1 MKKIELSV
9 NLGFENKKPKTS
21 LDSFK
26 RGFNKSCLTLHE
38 ILEVV
43 QAGAAISFVFKD
55 GKRNVAN
62 FEGANF
68 LAVDVDQGLT
78 FKEAIFHPVVKKYC
92 GLIYTS
98 ASHTKEENKFR
109 LLFVLPRTLTDPVEV
124 KAASRA
130 LSRTLSGDMST
141 TDAARM
147 FFGSKGCVAKVWSS
161 KQISLEYLA
170 QLIDDGRASP
180 SSDTITRNDHSAAVR
195 SDYALKPTDLLID
208 TKGQSLELSK
218 IQAKTSVY
226 CPFHRDKNPSA
237 FVARNH
243 RGFAYLYCS
252 KCNLS
257 RWEVGA
263 EPFSLTSEKFDEEL
277 IKLSQSTLWKK
288 KSTLIGLDSFTTDG
302 EIFIEQIEIQNGR
315 FIDFGKVFD
324 GITFVKSPKGSGK
337 TKALKTA
344 LRANRTWLAHKDI
357 KKQYNDV
364 LLIGHRKALIRE
376 SCKDMNLISYLEDSA
391 EVPSD
396 HQRYGICLDSLLKV
410 EGVKYRTVVIDEVE
424 QVLAHFLSETLS
436 DNKTKIFREFVRHL
450 NEAAQ
455 IVVLDADLSWA
466 SFLTLT
472 RLVKGRIELNSEN
485 KFPVRFLLNRWKP
498 QGKSIKL
505 HQSKAELIG
514 VLFRCISEGKRI
526 FFTSNSKSL
535 VDELELSIVAERRK
549 QKKPALK
556 LMKVT
561 SENSTSA
568 EVQKFIDNIKKDFV
582 KYDIV
587 LTSPSMGTGVD
598 ITFDDGAALVDCVFG
613 VFENRISTHTEIDQQ
628 LARVRNP
635 KDVHVW
641 ISSSRYNF
649 EVDFEIVKSDY
660 LRSRLA
666 NVFVSSEDLMAGI
679 DYRETM
685 QDFLYMATLITAS
698 KRNSYNALRYNFIEY
713 KKSQDVQLSTVA
725 LSDAEDIE
733 FGKEMAKAGK
743 ALSIDA
749 YAKSV
754 IGASQLTSYEYER
767 LKDSLQTDSG
777 SVSYE
782 RRFAMRR
789 FEIESFYP
797 YPITEDLI
805 KKDDRGRLRKVSRLF
820 SLVTNKEFHL
830 KHASVV
836 NAALESVGVAHLG
849 ILKFGDTNARLL
861 VFLFMRCPFFKHYTF
876 NEKISFS
883 ADDLKKFALTCRKL
897 KNLIE
902 GQLGV
907 VVRADVEKKAVS
919 QLLVFLKLVGL
930 NVWKA
935 KTQVNAGV
943 KTYYYRLDKML
954 LLDQVKLQR
963 LRTSASKN
971 HQFES

>member
-9 NLGFENKKPKTS
+9 NLGFENKNPKAS
-21 LDSFK
+21 IDSFK

-43 QAGAAISFVFKD
+43 QSGGAISFVYKD
-55 GKRNVAN
+55 GKRSVAN

-78 FKEAIFHPVVKKYC
+78 YKEAISHPVVKKYC
-92 GLIYTS
+92 GLIYTT

-124 KAASRA
+124 RAASRA

-161 KQISLEYLA
+161 KRISLEYLA
-170 QLIDDGRASP
+170 QLIEDGRASP
-180 SSDTITRNDHSAAVR
+180 SSDTITRNDHSVAVR

-208 TKGQSLELSK
+208 TKGHSLQLSK

-257 RWEVGA
+257 RWEIGA
-263 EPFSLTSEKFDEEL
+263 EPFSLTSEKFDDEL
-277 IKLSQSTLWKK
+277 IKLSQSALSKK
-288 KSTLIGLDSFTTDG
+288 QSKPVSLESFMANG
-302 EIFIEQIEIQNGR
+302 EVFIEQIETQNR
-315 FIDFGKVFD
+315 RYVEFSNVFD

-337 TKALKTA
+337 TDALKKAL
-344 LRANRTWLAHKDI
+344 RVDRSWNEPKD
-357 KKQYNDV
+357 KKKKINDV
-364 LLIGHRKALIRE
+364 LLIGHRQALIR
-376 SCKDMNLISYLEDSA
+376 NLCDRINLKCYLDDSSEEA
-391 EVPSD
+391 SK
-396 HQRYGICLDSLLKV
+396 HKRYGICLDSLLKV
-410 EGVKYRTVVIDEVE
+410 QGVKYRTVVIDEVE

-436 DNKTKIFREFVRHL
+436 DNKTPIFREFIRQL
-450 NEAAQ
+450 NEASQ
-455 IVVLDADLSWA
+455 VVVLDADLSWA

-472 RLVKGRIELNSEN
+472 RLVKGRIEANSGN
-485 KFPVRFLLNRWKP
+485 AFPVRFVLNRWKP
-498 QGKSIKL
+498 EGKSIKL
-505 HQSKAELIG
+505 HQSKASLIG
-514 VLFRCISEGKRI
+514 TLFRCLSEDKRV

-535 VDELELSIVAERRK
+535 VDELELSLVEERRK
-549 QKKPALK
+549 QKQSPLK
-556 LMKVT
+556 LIKVT
-561 SENSTSA
+561 SENSTST
-568 EVQKFIDNIKKDFV
+568 EVQNFIKNIKSEVV

-587 LTSPSMGTGVD
+587 LTSPSMSTGID
-598 ITFDDGAALVDCVFG
+598 ITFDDDKSLVDCVFG
-613 VFENRISTHTEIDQQ
+613 AFENRITTHTEIDQQ

-660 LRSRLA
+660 LKSRLS
-666 NVFVSSEDLMAGI
+666 NVFVSAEDLMAGV

-698 KRNSYNALRYNFIEY
+698 KRSSYNALRYNFIEY
-713 KKSQDVQLSTVA
+713 KKSQGVQLTTLA
-725 LSDAEDIE
+725 QSDAEDIE
-733 FGKEMAKAGK
+733 LGKEMAKAGK
-743 ALSIDA
+743 GLSIDA
-749 YAKSV
+749 YAKS
-754 IGASQLTSYEYER
+754 ILGASKLNSYDYER
-767 LKDSLQTDSG
+767 LRDSLQTDPG
-777 SVSYE
+777 SVSHE

-805 KKDDRGRLRKVSRLF
+805 KKDDRGRLRKVSKLF
-820 SLVTNKEFHL
+820 SLVTNKEFHQ
-830 KHASVV
+830 KDASIV
-836 NAALESVGVAHLG
+836 NAALESVGAAHLG

-861 VFLFMRCPFFKHYTF
+861 VFLFMRCPFFKNYTF

-883 ADDLKKFALTCRKL
+883 VDDLKDFALRCRKM
-897 KNLIE
+897 KKIIE

-907 VVRADVEKKAVS
+907 VVRADLEQKAVS
-919 QLLVFLKLVGL
+919 QLVVLLKLVGL

-943 KTYYYRLDKML
+943 KTYYYRLNETL
-954 LLDQVKLQR
+954 LFDQMKLHR
-963 LRTSASKN
+963 LRAAASKN
-971 HQFES
+971 HQFEP